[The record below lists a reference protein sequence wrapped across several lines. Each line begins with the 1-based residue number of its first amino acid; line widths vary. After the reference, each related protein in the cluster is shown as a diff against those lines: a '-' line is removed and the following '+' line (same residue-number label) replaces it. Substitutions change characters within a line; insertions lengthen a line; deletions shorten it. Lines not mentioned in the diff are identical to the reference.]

1 MTSDVKQRMIEKAV
15 VLLAR
20 KGLQGTS
27 FSEVLEAS
35 GAPRGSLYHH
45 FPGGKSE
52 LVLAAMNEASRRAL
66 TALEALKGQPADKVA
81 EAFTSIWATV
91 LTRSHLEAGCAVVA
105 VTLASDST
113 VLRERAGEIFKAWRE
128 LLSRMLTEGGVS
140 RGRSDGLAAGLIAAC
155 EGAVA
160 IARAENS
167 MKPFNLVV
175 AEQLKAIK
183 EAASSG
189 KENAHV

>member
-1 MTSDVKQRMIEKAV
+1 MTSDVKQRMIEKAL

-20 KGLQGTS
+20 KGLQRAS

-45 FPGGKSE
+45 FPGGKDE
-52 LVLAAMNEASRRAL
+52 LVLAAMNEANRRAL

-105 VTLASDST
+105 VTLASESA

-140 RGRSDGLAAGLIAAC
+140 RGRSDGIAAGLIAAC

-167 MKPFNLVV
+167 MKPFHLVV
-175 AEQLKAIK
+175 AEQLKAVK
-183 EAASSG
+183 EAMI
-189 KENAHV
+189 